1 MGKED
6 AKKRPTSK
14 KKLKS
19 KVTNSTERSGN
30 EAGNGKR
37 RKPSSTE
44 ENEYLLQVMDLK
56 ATCPDWNNLFSKFI
70 DEDRRILQW
79 QHASAMGEPL
89 MNTFAWAVPSD
100 AAIKLLTKFSPL
112 VEMGAG
118 KGYWAHLVQ
127 KQGGYVKPFDITVPA
142 KSEAWTKVY
151 KGTPE
156 SILTPAVA
164 ENKRAPLADLNLFL
178 CYPDQGNEVG
188 LPSVDFFQTLTDDHN
203 NFGQGLSSAS
213 RLEMG
218 GGYVIHVGELLV
230 TGCVSGAPQ
239 APWGRTSS
247 PDFQQRLY
255 ADYHCVLTL
264 PLESFPF
271 SRDFLTVW
279 KRTVMFDAQD
289 MEFDDVGDSGGEGSV
304 DEGDNEE
311 EISDVMHG
319 KTLGGGGDDDSVDD
333 LEDEE
338 EENEDEWADIP
349 DEERLPHTVV
359 ATAAPCMQHLLRDVQ
374 V

>member
-1 MGKED
+1 MGRES
-6 AKKRPTSK
+6 AKKRSTSK
-14 KKLKS
+14 NKVKS
-19 KVTNSTERSGN
+19 KGGANSSASGGSDT
-30 EAGNGKR
+30 GNGKR
-37 RKPSSTE
+37 SSSHSTE

-56 ATCPDWNNLFSKFI
+56 ETCPDWNNLFSRFI
-70 DEDRRILQW
+70 EEDRRILQW

-89 MNTFAWAVPSD
+89 LNKYAWAVPSN

-127 KQGGYVKPFDITVPA
+127 QQGGYVKPFDITVPA

-151 KGTPE
+151 EGTPE
-156 SILTPAVA
+156 SILSPAVA
-164 ENKRAPLADLNLFL
+164 KNKNAPLTDLNLFL

-188 LPSVDFFQTLTDDHN
+188 LPSIDAFQTLTDDHN
-203 NFGQGLSSAS
+203 NFGQGSSSAS
-213 RLEMG
+213 SSGMG

-247 PDFQQRLY
+247 SDFQQRLY

-264 PLESFPF
+264 PLQSFPF

-279 KRTVMFDAQD
+279 KRTVLFDAQD
-289 MEFDDVGDSGGEGSV
+289 MEFDDDAGGSGGEGS
-304 DEGDNEE
+304 EE
-311 EISDVMHG
+311 EEETS
-319 KTLGGGGDDDSVDD
+319 GGQKRKNLGGDDDDELVDED
-333 LEDEE
+333 EDEE

-349 DEERLPHTVV
+349 DEERLPHAVK
-359 ATAAPCMQHLLRDVQ
+359 ATAAPCMQQLLRDVQ
-374 V
+374 S